1 MRIAVL
7 AGIFPNVSTTFI
19 LDQVVCALDAGH
31 EVDIYGTTPSRQPVQ
46 HPEVER
52 YGLDGRTRY
61 LRFNHKA
68 THPALRVGL
77 ITWTLLSHPR
87 LAARVRQQ
95 TKSLGRLYDSAAF
108 LPRQQYDVI
117 HCHFGTTALRV
128 LPALQAGVLQGPLL
142 VTFHGQDV
150 MRRPVPDY
158 SKLFGSDAHYTANTG
173 FLSQKALALG
183 CPPERLIRFP
193 MGVDPQRFTV
203 GTAPLDAA
211 SPRVLSVG
219 RLVEFKGFE
228 YGLRAFAKVLAT
240 IPNAYYDIC
249 GDGPLRAQLEAL
261 ARELG
266 VSSSVRFHGALPRQ
280 RVAELMNEA
289 SVFLLPGVVD
299 QQGQVEAQGVVL
311 LEAQASGVP
320 VVASRVG
327 GIPEVVRDGETG
339 LLVAPK
345 DVIATSEKLV
355 ALLSDPALRQ
365 RYSVAARAFV
375 EREYDQRALNR
386 RLLDLYASLA
396 RGGGFGAHAADGQ
409 T

>member
-31 EVDIYGTTPSRQPVQ
+31 EVDIYGTTPSQHAVQ
-46 HPEVER
+46 HPEVEGH
-52 YGLDGRTRY
+52 GLAARTRY
-61 LRFNHKA
+61 LRFNHRA
-68 THPALRVGL
+68 SHPLLRVGL
-77 ITWTLLSHPR
+77 ITWTLLSNPK

-95 TKSLGRLYDSAAF
+95 TQSPGRLYDSAAF
-108 LPRQQYDVI
+108 FPGQRYDVI

-128 LPALQAGVLQGPLL
+128 LPTWQAGVLQGPML

-150 MRRPVPDY
+150 MRRPVPNY
-158 SKLFGSDAHYTANTG
+158 AQLFRSDAHYTANTG
-173 FLSQKALALG
+173 FLTQKALALG
-183 CPPERLIRFP
+183 CPSERLIAFP
-193 MGVDPQRFTV
+193 MGVDPERFTV
-203 GTAPLDAA
+203 GDADA
-211 SPRVLSVG
+211 TRPRVLSVG

-228 YGLRAFAKVLAT
+228 YGLRAFAEVLRTLPTAH
-240 IPNAYYDIC
+240 YDIC
-249 GDGPLRAQLEAL
+249 GDGPLRSQLEAL

-266 VSSSVRFHGALPRQ
+266 IASNVHFHGSLPRQ
-280 RVAELMNEA
+280 RVAELMA
-289 SVFLLPGVVD
+289 RAWVFLLPGVTD

-339 LLVAPK
+339 LLVPSK
-345 DVIATSEKLV
+345 DVAATSERLV
-355 ALLSDPALRQ
+355 TLLCDPELRA

-375 EREYDQRALNR
+375 ERDYNQRLLNR
-386 RLLDLYASLA
+386 RLLDMYASLA
-396 RGGGFGAHAADGQ
+396 RGEGFGANVQ
-409 T
+409 